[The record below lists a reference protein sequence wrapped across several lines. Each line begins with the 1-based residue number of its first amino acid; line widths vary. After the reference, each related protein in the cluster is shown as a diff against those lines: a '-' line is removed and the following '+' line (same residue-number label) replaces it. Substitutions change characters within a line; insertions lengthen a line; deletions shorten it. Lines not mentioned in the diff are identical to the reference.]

1 MVKKDNEVRKL
12 GCREWTSA
20 LYILL
25 MSFRSH
31 FKIILHGMNAPS
43 ESFIDKVTIVVL
55 YRCQRFAGLCDIT
68 YIVY

>member
-31 FKIILHGMNAPS
+31 FKIILHGMNAVHPLNAPF
-43 ESFIDKVTIVVL
+43 ESFFDKVTIMVL
-55 YRCQRFAGLCDIT
+55 FRWSM
-68 YIVY
+68 